1 MPKIECDKIL
11 SCLDNLRPLAQ
22 VVLDMR
28 NWKLSGL
35 ILLKKKESNVSLK
48 SFPHFFLF
56 FWRYVIH
63 QKNALHLDERNKK
76 RNI

>member
-1 MPKIECDKIL
+1 MPKMEYDKIL

-48 SFPHFFLF
+48 SFPHFFSLF
-56 FWRYVIH
+56 LEI
-63 QKNALHLDERNKK
+63 RNPPKK
-76 RNI
+76 CVAFR

>member
-35 ILLKKKESNVSLK
+35 ILLKKKRKQCVTEILSPF
-48 SFPHFFLF
+48 FPLFLE
-56 FWRYVIH
+56 I
-63 QKNALHLDERNKK
+63 RNPPKK
-76 RNI
+76 CVAFR